1 MEDDALLM
9 IGKYPQEPLG
19 YILRARA
26 QEGLK
31 DYDGA
36 LDNYQDALRL
46 TPEDDAQYSE
56 LCGKICEVC
65 LHRNDYDNAM
75 TWAAAGLKHKPTN
88 ARLNFHIFC
97 ALTARG
103 VYEEAGTLF
112 ADITGVNTVP
122 FIQFRDWSRQYTFD
136 ILDAGQSWYAPGGK
150 PQGPAFLPMLEAEED
165 YSHLSHKD
173 RRIIGDGF
181 TARWSPD
188 GTKLVY
194 GLGVLGCSGIAI
206 YDLKSQKTELLMV
219 PGKDPA
225 WSPDGQYIAFVR
237 EARQLRMADLA
248 IPEHRQWF
256 NAAGEVWI
264 MKADGTKPRYVV
276 QGGWPSWS
284 RDSKRVY
291 YQCQEKLY
299 TAAIDEPNS
308 LPRPVLTCSG
318 SLPSI
323 SPNEQYVAYVNNE
336 TLHVIDLASRAQ
348 IAQCSVPPLTWGG
361 HWSPD
366 SRQFSLGSY
375 ILPEVK
381 TGLWIYDLDTDQI
394 TKILGGMVTSAS
406 WSPDGSKLAICTAG
420 SAFEIWLADVDPSIS
435 EVAGSKSGDSLP
447 AHFKKMVKFYTR
459 RLEHDNQ
466 AIANY
471 LHRAEC
477 YRYLQ
482 DQEGLRYDMHQY
494 ITALGS
500 SLDNEFQDILF
511 ALWQSTPTGL
521 DPRINSSVIGQ
532 GASLSLS
539 HGNRTA
545 YFNSSRP
552 QGHGKQDLWM
562 TNRDSQRAHWCEP
575 INLGIAVNSPADD
588 WTPDISSDGLSLY
601 FASDRAKG
609 LGSYDIYVSTRAAT
623 DDPWGEPVNL
633 GPRINSPAGDGTPSI
648 SADGLSLFFGSFRAG
663 GHGHADLW
671 VTTRATRN
679 DEWNVPVN
687 LGPWVNGPGSELD
700 PDISDDGFT
709 LLFSAHRPEGAGGFD
724 LWITR
729 RASLTSPWDKPVNLG
744 PSINK
749 QGHEAQPT
757 LSSDNSTLY
766 FYARRSGNRNMWQV
780 PFMTLL
786 SNTQKEERGAKG

>member
-1 MEDDALLM
+1 V
-9 IGKYPQEPLG
+9 
-19 YILRARA
+19 
-26 QEGLK
+26 
-31 DYDGA
+31 
-36 LDNYQDALRL
+36 
-46 TPEDDAQYSE
+46 TPF
-56 LCGKICEVC
+56 
-65 LHRNDYDNAM
+65 
-75 TWAAAGLKHKPTN
+75 
-88 ARLNFHIFC
+88 FHF
-97 ALTARG
+97 
-103 VYEEAGTLF
+103 
-112 ADITGVNTVP
+112 
-122 FIQFRDWSRQYTFD
+122 
-136 ILDAGQSWYAPGGK
+136 
-150 PQGPAFLPMLEAEED
+150 
-165 YSHLSHKD
+165 
-173 RRIIGDGF
+173 
-181 TARWSPD
+181 
-188 GTKLVY
+188 
-194 GLGVLGCSGIAI
+194 
-206 YDLKSQKTELLMV
+206 
-219 PGKDPA
+219 
-225 WSPDGQYIAFVR
+225 
-237 EARQLRMADLA
+237 
-248 IPEHRQWF
+248 
-256 NAAGEVWI
+256 
-264 MKADGTKPRYVV
+264 
-276 QGGWPSWS
+276 GW
-284 RDSKRVY
+284 V
-291 YQCQEKLY
+291 
-299 TAAIDEPNS
+299 
-308 LPRPVLTCSG
+308 
-318 SLPSI
+318 
-323 SPNEQYVAYVNNE
+323 
-336 TLHVIDLASRAQ
+336 
-348 IAQCSVPPLTWGG
+348 
-361 HWSPD
+361 
-366 SRQFSLGSY
+366 Y

-786 SNTQKEERGAKG
+786 SNTQKEE